1 MAQTT
6 LSVRMDMDV
15 KSQLDALC
23 ADVGMTTSTAIN
35 MFAKAFIRE
44 RRLPFDV
51 VASDPFYSESNMK
64 HLQRSIQQINEGKVV
79 IKTMDELEEM
89 ANGNLAFSESG
100 WDDYLYWQTEDKK
113 TLKRINQLLQDIL
126 RNGYDG
132 IGKPEPLRENL
143 SGYWSRRIDATNR
156 LVYRISG
163 ESIEVVSCRYH
174 YDDK

>member
-51 VASDPFYSESNMK
+51 VASDPFYSGRNIK

-79 IKTMDELEEM
+79 IKTMDELGGK
-89 ANGNLAFSESG
+89 ANGESF
-100 WDDYLYWQTEDKK
+100 LF
-113 TLKRINQLLQDIL
+113 
-126 RNGYDG
+126 
-132 IGKPEPLRENL
+132 
-143 SGYWSRRIDATNR
+143 
-156 LVYRISG
+156 
-163 ESIEVVSCRYH
+163 
-174 YDDK
+174 